1 MNVTDTGWTLQVL
14 NRTDWRGL
22 LAGAGLPLL
31 AAMLIYAVMLA
42 TGVGLKSPA
51 FYHLPFEPTGRL
63 SAAIWIVLFG
73 FYGITRWT
81 ALRHGDRAKTAVRL
95 VEALMLWAVIYTF
108 IAGSCSE
115 FWFDVLNVGSL
126 CFGLFV
132 AYRLARLS
140 RFVAV
145 WLAPTFFWKVFA
157 VAISLGP
164 VIGISFF

>member
-1 MNVTDTGWTLQVL
+1 MTDTARPIHVL
-14 NRTDWRGL
+14 NRTDWLGL
-22 LAGAGLPLL
+22 LAGAALPLL
-31 AAMLIYAVMLA
+31 AAMSLYALMLA

-63 SAAIWIVLFG
+63 SAAIWIVLFS
-73 FYGITRWT
+73 FYGVTRWA
-81 ALRHGDRAKTAVRL
+81 ALRHGERAKTAVHL

-108 IAGSCSE
+108 IAGSFSE

-132 AYRLARLS
+132 AWRLARLS

-157 VAISLGP
+157 VAISIGP